1 MPEFLVKF
9 LCFFGFVLFLNQE
22 KNLPSNYFKDYLL
35 YFILFVF
42 LIPTQ
47 SQFINLLNI
56 NILTY

>member
-35 YFILFVF
+35 YFIFFVF